1 MRTKKCREA
10 AATLKSLEKELKTF
24 PKLKS
29 STKVHKAFDSL
40 QKLWVK
46 LLEASHLDYRE
57 VILPLI
63 SSFKWEEIKEC
74 LETDNDISS
83 RSYHI
88 DVSDA
93 VFFYCLGLS
102 VENNSEPSHD
112 MDHQNGGERAHG
124 LEDFVPRFDDQD

>member
-1 MRTKKCREA
+1 MLQSVLLLSSKVEPYSVQEMRTKKCREA

-63 SSFKWEEIKEC
+63 SSFKWK
-74 LETDNDISS
+74 
-83 RSYHI
+83 
-88 DVSDA
+88 
-93 VFFYCLGLS
+93 
-102 VENNSEPSHD
+102 
-112 MDHQNGGERAHG
+112 
-124 LEDFVPRFDDQD
+124 